1 MYSTKHLTCVSHII
15 NTCTVYVYTL
25 KIILDNQLRISTSD
39 SPIDISFRI
48 SFLYYPDFNF

>member
-48 SFLYYPDFNF
+48 SFLYYPGFNF